1 MSTIDVYEDLAL
13 LVVAFC
19 LDRELDLDSYVEGVV
34 FGGPLDE
41 ATVATLVRYHREWM
55 R

>member
-19 LDRELDLDSYVEGVV
+19 QDKGLDLDSYVEGMVS
-34 FGGPLDE
+34 GGPLDE
-41 ATVATLVRYHREWM
+41 TTMATLVRYHREWM